1 MVYTDLNPPSR
12 TLLGPGPTMAHPRV
26 LRSMATPLL
35 GYIDPEF
42 HKIMDEVQELLRF
55 VFQTSNNL
63 TLPISG
69 TGSAGMEASL
79 CNFIEPGD
87 HVIVGVNGFFGGRI
101 AEIASRYGAEVSCI
115 EKSWGQVFSPNEIES
130 ALSKKPTKMLA
141 LVHAETSTGALQPMD
156 GIGEIAHRHDALL
169 LLDTVTSLSGVPLK
183 IDEWNVD
190 IAYSASQKC
199 LSCPPG
205 MAPITISDRA
215 VEIIRQRKSKVANWY
230 LELSLIEK
238 YWSDSRQYHHT
249 VPINLIYAL
258 REGLRMVQEE
268 GLEARHSRH
277 RSMAELLWSGLE
289 SLGFELH
296 VTKEHRLPMLTTP
309 VLYSKIDDAAI
320 RNKLLDDYNI
330 EIAGGF
336 GPLAGKVWRIGLMG
350 HSSRRENVVL
360 LLAAL
365 GDLID

>member
-1 MVYTDLNPPSR
+1 MAYTDLNPPSR

-87 HVIVGVNGFFGGRI
+87 HIVVGVNGFFGGRI
-101 AEIASRYGAEVSCI
+101 AEMASRYGAEVSCI
-115 EKSWGQVFSPNEIES
+115 EKPWGQVFSPDEIES

-156 GIGEIAHRHDALL
+156 GMGEIAHRHDALL

-205 MAPITISDRA
+205 LAPITISDRA

-230 LELSLIEK
+230 LDLSLIEK
-238 YWSDSRQYHHT
+238 YWSASRQYHHT
-249 VPINLIYAL
+249 VPISLIYAL

-268 GLEARHSRH
+268 GLASRHSRH
-277 RSMAELLWSGLE
+277 RSMAELLCSELE

-350 HSSRRENVVL
+350 HSSRRENVAL

-365 GDLID
+365 DNLIN